1 MQVGYDF
8 KNLSDPD
15 FEDLA
20 RDLLGR
26 ELGVRFEAFTQG
38 KDSGLDGRHSS
49 AIGQIILQ
57 AKHYADSPSSALVRT
72 MKRERSAIDRLNA
85 GRYILATTCR
95 LTPTAK
101 TKIAS
106 AIGPSLNTEDDIVGP
121 DDLNGLLRRYPDV
134 EKSHLK
140 LWLSSSAVLQ
150 RILNAAS
157 HSYNAM
163 ALEEIADRVRIYAPN
178 PSFDLARKMLDDHHL
193 LIVAGPPG
201 VGKTTLAEMVVYAHL
216 AEDWELV
223 AIRSLEDGLASIND
237 GRRQIFYFD
246 DFLGRVALDKHALG
260 KMDSDL
266 ARFIKRV
273 KRSPHA
279 RFVLTT
285 RAPIF
290 EEAKRHSEYLADPQL
305 DISKYLLDVGVYTR
319 RIKARILYNHLV
331 AAGTPQTHVDAL
343 IESKKLPK
351 IIDHKNYNPRL
362 VALMTEGSRISSYVP
377 SDYPDRFVAAL
388 DNPKDLWDLPFR
400 KHIPKTCQNLLMT
413 LFFSP
418 EFGVSIENLRE
429 AYQSFHIEVC
439 KHYGCP
445 LDPKDFEDALEILE
459 GGFIK
464 IRGSEVS
471 FVNPSVKDYLSA
483 YLEDPTLLG
492 LAASAARRTDW
503 AMKVWQHVRSDQVR
517 RRTTASEIATIVM
530 NFRKISDAFLIL
542 PVHRRVPSGSSYSI
556 VVDGISNTDRIE
568 LLAHWYLSSGD
579 SVFIEIMKKLAA
591 DPVDGWDGWRDG
603 GDLIA
608 VVAKLRNE
616 AYFGSIPGANDIAQT
631 IEEGLIELILG
642 YSLNS
647 EDLVRLLDAEEEW
660 TNEVSDE
667 VSSAL
672 LKAIHREFRDV
683 EDAVR
688 NIDSDSHIDE
698 HVESL
703 TRMAKRASVSDKT
716 LQDAIDV
723 AEARRAQI
731 YERPDGPPS
740 SSGRG
745 FGREMQESFDDSAL
759 NNLFAPLWRGQR

>member
-1 MQVGYDF
+1 MGYDF

-20 RDLLGR
+20 RDLVGR

-38 KDSGLDGRHSS
+38 KDGGLDGRHSS
-49 AIGQIILQ
+49 AIGKVILQ
-57 AKHYADSPSSALVRT
+57 AKHYADSPASALIRA
-72 MKRERSAIDRLNA
+72 MKKERAAVDRLTPR
-85 GRYILATTCR
+85 RYILATTCR
-95 LTPTAK
+95 LTPPAK
-101 TKIAS
+101 TKVAT
-106 AIGPSLNTEDDIVGP
+106 AVGPSLQAEDDILGP
-121 DDLNGLLRRYPDV
+121 DDLNGLLRKYPDV

-157 HSYNAM
+157 HSYNAI

-178 PSFDLARKMLDDHHL
+178 PSFDRASAMLNDHHL

-216 AEDWELV
+216 ANGWELV
-223 AIRSLEDGLASIND
+223 AIRSLEEGLASINE

-246 DFLGRVALDKHALG
+246 DFLGRVALDTHALG

-266 ARFIKRV
+266 ARFIRRV
-273 KRSPHA
+273 KGSPHA

-290 EEAKRHSEYLADPQL
+290 EEAKRYSEYLADRQL

-343 IESKKLPK
+343 IESKKLSK

-362 VALMTEGSRISSYVP
+362 VALMTEGSRISSYAP
-377 SDYPDRFVAAL
+377 GDYPDRFVAAL

-429 AYQSFHIEVC
+429 AYTSFHGELSR
-439 KHYGCP
+439 HYGGS

-464 IRGSEVS
+464 IRGTDVT
-471 FVNPSVKDYLSA
+471 FVNPSVKDYLST
-483 YLEDPTLLG
+483 YMEDATLLS
-492 LAASAARRTDW
+492 LAARSARRTEW
-503 AMKVWQHVRSDQVR
+503 ALKVWQHLRSDPVR
-517 RRTTASEIATIVM
+517 NRTSTADMAAIVTNFGNIA
-530 NFRKISDAFLIL
+530 DAFLTL
-542 PVHRRVPSGSSYSI
+542 PVHRRIPSGHSYSI

-568 LLAHWYLSSGD
+568 LLAHWYLLSGD
-579 SVFIEIMKKLAA
+579 AVFIQIMRKLAA
-591 DPVDGWDGWRDG
+591 NPVDGWDGWRDG
-603 GDLIA
+603 GDLIGI
-608 VVAKLRNE
+608 VAKLRSD

-631 IEEGLIELILG
+631 IEDGLITLISG

-660 TNEVSDE
+660 PNEVSGE
-667 VSSAL
+667 VTSAL
-672 LKAIHREFRDV
+672 VKAIHREFRDV
-683 EDAVR
+683 EDVVR
-688 NIDSDSHIDE
+688 SIDSDSQIDE

-703 TRMAKRASVSDKT
+703 TRMAKRASISGKT
-716 LQDAIDV
+716 LDDAVDV

-731 YERPDGPPS
+731 YERPSGSSS
-740 SSGRG
+740 SSGHG
-745 FGREMQESFDDSAL
+745 FGRERQESFDDTAL
-759 NNLFAPLWRGQR
+759 DNLFAPLWRRQQ